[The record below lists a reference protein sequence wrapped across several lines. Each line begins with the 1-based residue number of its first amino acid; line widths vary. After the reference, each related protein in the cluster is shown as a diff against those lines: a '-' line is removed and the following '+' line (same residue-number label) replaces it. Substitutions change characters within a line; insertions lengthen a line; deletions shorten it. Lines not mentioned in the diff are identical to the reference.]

1 MRFFFAY
8 IKNLLSLLLLFPMLV
23 ISQRTVKVCGEVDYV
38 VPENQSQAEAKR
50 TAIARARTKAI
61 ADEFGTIVHQTTT
74 TAIHNSNG
82 NNDVD
87 INSFSENEVRGIWVE
102 DTQEPEISMSYRH
115 NMLVIHASVCGKARE
130 LKHNKTEL
138 SIRVRNDGKTK
149 EGVET
154 NNFRNNDRISIAFQS
169 PVKGYVALFI
179 REENTGLVHIM
190 MPYDT
195 ENADGYAREVKS
207 NREYVFL
214 NSQDPQ
220 YPYSTPTIL
229 TTDRSIE
236 NNTLIVVFSEQSF
249 RLSLTHKGEF
259 VPEVEDA
266 KFRKWLHGLRVHDTT
281 AQVEEIVL
289 TIKK

>member
-1 MRFFFAY
+1 MKKL
-8 IKNLLSLLLLFPMLV
+8 ILSLLIICPIFL
-23 ISQRTVKVCGEVDYV
+23 SAQRTVKACGEVDYV
-38 VPENQSQAEAKR
+38 VPESQSQAEAKR
-50 TAIARARTKAI
+50 IAVARARTQAI
-61 ADEFGTIVHQTTT
+61 ADEFGTVVHQTST
-74 TAIHNSNG
+74 TAMHNTAGSSNM
-82 NNDVD
+82 DF
-87 INSFSENEVRGIWVE
+87 NSFSENEVRGIWVE
-102 DTQEPEISMSYRH
+102 DTREPEISMSYRN
-115 NMLVIHASVCGKARE
+115 NMLVIHASVCGKVRE
-130 LKHNKTEL
+130 LKQNRTEL
-138 SIRVRNDGKTK
+138 SIRVRNDGKTN
-149 EGVET
+149 EGIET
-154 NNFRNNDRISIAFQS
+154 THFGNNDRISVAFQS

-229 TTDRSIE
+229 TTDKSIE

-249 RLSLTHKGEF
+249 RLSLTNKGEY
-259 VPEVEDA
+259 VPEVENA
-266 KFRKWLHGLRVHDTT
+266 KFQKWLHGLRVHDTT

>member
-1 MRFFFAY
+1 M
-8 IKNLLSLLLLFPMLV
+8 KKLLLSLVLLLPMCV
-23 ISQRTVKVCGEVDYV
+23 MAQRMVKACGEVDYV
-38 VPENQSQAEAKR
+38 VPESQSQAEAKR
-50 TAIARARTKAI
+50 IALARARTQAI
-61 ADEFGTIVHQTTT
+61 ADEFGTVVHQTTT
-74 TAIHNSNG
+74 TAMHTTSESSN
-82 NNDVD
+82 VD
-87 INSFSENEVRGIWVE
+87 FNSFSENEVRGIWIE
-102 DTQEPEISMSYRH
+102 DTREPEISMSYRD
-115 NMLVIHASVCGKARE
+115 NLLVIHASVCGKIRE
-130 LKHNKTEL
+130 LKQNKTEL
-138 SIRVRNDGKTK
+138 SIRVLNDGKTD
-149 EGVET
+149 EGIET
-154 NNFRNNDRISIAFQS
+154 THFRNNDRISVAFQS
-169 PVKGYVALFI
+169 PIKGYVALFI

>member
-1 MRFFFAY
+1 M
-8 IKNLLSLLLLFPMLV
+8 KKCWLLLFSLFFCADFFY
-23 ISQRTVKVCGEVDYV
+23 SQRSVNVCGEVDYV
-38 VPENQSQAEAKR
+38 VPESQSQAEAKR
-50 TAIARARTKAI
+50 IAIARARTKAI
-61 ADEFGTIVHQTTT
+61 ADEFGTLVHQTNT
-74 TAIHNSNG
+74 TAMHNTAESSN
-82 NNDVD
+82 VD
-87 INSFSENEVRGIWVE
+87 FNSFSENEVRGIWIE
-102 DTQEPEISMSYRH
+102 DTREPEVSMSYRN
-115 NMLVIHASVCGKARE
+115 NMLVIHASVCGKVRE
-130 LKHNKTEL
+130 LKQNKAEL
-138 SIRVRNDGKTK
+138 SIRVRNDGKTN
-149 EGVET
+149 EGIET
-154 NNFRNNDRISIAFQS
+154 THFRNNDRISVAFQS

-214 NSQDPQ
+214 NSLDPQ
-220 YPYSTPTIL
+220 YQYPTPTIL

-236 NNTLIVVFSEQSF
+236 NNTLIVVFSEQPF

-259 VPEVEDA
+259 VPEVENA

>member
-1 MRFFFAY
+1 M
-8 IKNLLSLLLLFPMLV
+8 KKLLLSLVLLLPMCV
-23 ISQRTVKVCGEVDYV
+23 MAQRMVKACGEVDYV
-38 VPENQSQAEAKR
+38 VLESQSQAEAKR
-50 TAIARARTKAI
+50 IALARARTQAI
-61 ADEFGTIVHQTTT
+61 ADEFGTVVHQTTT
-74 TAIHNSNG
+74 TAMHTTSESSN
-82 NNDVD
+82 VD
-87 INSFSENEVRGIWVE
+87 FNSFSENEVRGIWIE
-102 DTQEPEISMSYRH
+102 DTREPEISMSYRD
-115 NMLVIHASVCGKARE
+115 NLLVIHASVCGKIRE
-130 LKHNKTEL
+130 LKQNKTEL
-138 SIRVRNDGKTK
+138 SIRVLNDGKTD
-149 EGVET
+149 EGIET
-154 NNFRNNDRISIAFQS
+154 THFRNNDRISVAFQS

-259 VPEVEDA
+259 VPEVENA
-266 KFRKWLHGLRVHDTT
+266 KFQKWLHGLRVHDTT

>member
-1 MRFFFAY
+1 M
-8 IKNLLSLLLLFPMLV
+8 KKLLLSLVLLLPMCV
-23 ISQRTVKVCGEVDYV
+23 MAQRMVKACGEVDYV
-38 VPENQSQAEAKR
+38 VPESQSQAEAKR
-50 TAIARARTKAI
+50 IAIARARTKAI
-61 ADEFGTIVHQTTT
+61 ADEFGTVVHQTTT
-74 TAIHNSNG
+74 TAMHTTSESSN
-82 NNDVD
+82 VD
-87 INSFSENEVRGIWVE
+87 FNSFSENEVRGIWIE
-102 DTQEPEISMSYRH
+102 DTREPEISMSYRD
-115 NMLVIHASVCGKARE
+115 NLLVIHASVCGKIRE
-130 LKHNKTEL
+130 LKQNKTEL
-138 SIRVRNDGKTK
+138 SIRVLNDGKTD
-149 EGVET
+149 EGIET
-154 NNFRNNDRISIAFQS
+154 THFRNNDRISVAFQS

-220 YPYSTPTIL
+220 YPYPTPTIL

-259 VPEVEDA
+259 VPEVENA
-266 KFRKWLHGLRVHDTT
+266 KFQKWLHGLRIHDTT

>member
-1 MRFFFAY
+1 M
-8 IKNLLSLLLLFPMLV
+8 KKLLLSLILLLPMCV
-23 ISQRTVKVCGEVDYV
+23 MAQRMVKACGEVDYV
-38 VPENQSQAEAKR
+38 VPESQSQAEAKR
-50 TAIARARTKAI
+50 IALARARTQAI
-61 ADEFGTIVHQTTT
+61 ADEVGTVVHHTTT
-74 TAIHNSNG
+74 TAMHTTSESSN
-82 NNDVD
+82 VD
-87 INSFSENEVRGIWVE
+87 FNSFSENEVRGIWIE
-102 DTQEPEISMSYRH
+102 DTREPEISMSYRD
-115 NMLVIHASVCGKARE
+115 NLLVIHASVCGKIRE
-130 LKHNKTEL
+130 LKQNKTEL
-138 SIRVRNDGKTK
+138 SIRVLNDGKTD
-149 EGVET
+149 EGIET
-154 NNFRNNDRISIAFQS
+154 THFRNNDRISVAFQS

-220 YPYSTPTIL
+220 YPYPTPTIL

-236 NNTLIVVFSEQSF
+236 NNTLLVVFSEQSF

-259 VPEVEDA
+259 VPEVENA
-266 KFRKWLHGLRVHDTT
+266 KFQKWLHGLRVHDTT

>member
-1 MRFFFAY
+1 M
-8 IKNLLSLLLLFPMLV
+8 KKLLLSLVLLLPMCV
-23 ISQRTVKVCGEVDYV
+23 MAQRMVKACGEVDYV
-38 VPENQSQAEAKR
+38 VPESQSQAEAKR
-50 TAIARARTKAI
+50 IAIARARTKAI
-61 ADEFGTIVHQTTT
+61 ADEFGTVVHQTTT
-74 TAIHNSNG
+74 TAMHTTSESSN
-82 NNDVD
+82 VD
-87 INSFSENEVRGIWVE
+87 FNSFSENEVRGIWIE
-102 DTQEPEISMSYRH
+102 DTREPEISMSYRD
-115 NMLVIHASVCGKARE
+115 NLLVIHASVCGKIRE
-130 LKHNKTEL
+130 LKQNKTEL
-138 SIRVRNDGKTK
+138 SIRVLNDGKTD
-149 EGVET
+149 EGIET
-154 NNFRNNDRISIAFQS
+154 THFRNNDRISVAFQS

-220 YPYSTPTIL
+220 YPYPTPTIL

-259 VPEVEDA
+259 VPEVENA
-266 KFRKWLHGLRVHDTT
+266 KFQKWLHGLRVHDTT

-289 TIKK
+289 TIRK

>member
-1 MRFFFAY
+1 MRKY
-8 IKNLLSLLLLFPMLV
+8 SIILLLLPLFV
-23 ISQRTVKVCGEVDYV
+23 EAQRIVKACGEVDYV
-38 VPENQSQAEAKR
+38 VPESQSQAEAKR
-50 TAIARARTKAI
+50 IALARARTQAI
-61 ADEFGTIVHQTTT
+61 ADEFGTVVHQTTT
-74 TAIHNSNG
+74 TAMHTTTESS
-82 NNDVD
+82 DVD
-87 INSFSENEVRGIWVE
+87 FNSFSENEVRGTWIE
-102 DTQEPEISMSYRH
+102 DTREPEISMSYRD
-115 NMLVIHASVCGKARE
+115 NLLVIHASVCGKIRE
-130 LKHNKTEL
+130 LKQNKTEL
-138 SIRVRNDGKTK
+138 SIRVLNDGKTD
-149 EGVET
+149 EGIET
-154 NNFRNNDRISIAFQS
+154 THFRNNDRISVAFQS

-259 VPEVEDA
+259 VPEVENA
-266 KFRKWLHGLRVHDTT
+266 KFQKWIHGLRVHDTT

>member
-1 MRFFFAY
+1 M
-8 IKNLLSLLLLFPMLV
+8 KKLLLSLILLLPMCV
-23 ISQRTVKVCGEVDYV
+23 MAQRTAKACGEVDYV

-50 TAIARARTKAI
+50 TAVARARTQAI
-61 ADEFGTIVHQTTT
+61 ADEFGTVVHQTTT
-74 TAIHNSNG
+74 TAMHTTAESS
-82 NNDVD
+82 DVD
-87 INSFSENEVRGIWVE
+87 FNSFSENEVRGIWIE
-102 DTQEPEISMSYRH
+102 DTREPEISMSYRN
-115 NMLVIHASVCGKARE
+115 NMLVVHASVCGKIRE
-130 LKHNKTEL
+130 LKQNKTEL
-138 SIRVRNDGKTK
+138 SIRVLNDGKTD
-149 EGVET
+149 EGIET
-154 NNFRNNDRISIAFQS
+154 THFRNNDRISVAFQS

-229 TTDRSIE
+229 TTDKTIE
-236 NNTLIVVFSEQSF
+236 NNTLLVVFSEQAF

-259 VPEVEDA
+259 VPEVENA
-266 KFRKWLHGLRVHDTT
+266 KFQKWLHGLRVHDTT

>member
-1 MRFFFAY
+1 M
-8 IKNLLSLLLLFPMLV
+8 KKLLLSLVLLLPMCV
-23 ISQRTVKVCGEVDYV
+23 MAQRMVKACGEVDYV
-38 VPENQSQAEAKR
+38 VPESQSQAEAKR
-50 TAIARARTKAI
+50 IAIARARTKAI
-61 ADEFGTIVHQTTT
+61 ADEFGTVVHQTTT
-74 TAIHNSNG
+74 TAMHTTSESSN
-82 NNDVD
+82 VD
-87 INSFSENEVRGIWVE
+87 FNSFSENEVRGIWIE
-102 DTQEPEISMSYRH
+102 DTREPEISMSYRD
-115 NMLVIHASVCGKARE
+115 NLLVIHASVCGKIRE
-130 LKHNKTEL
+130 LKQNKTEL
-138 SIRVRNDGKTK
+138 SIRVRNDGKTD
-149 EGVET
+149 EGIET
-154 NNFRNNDRISIAFQS
+154 THFRNNDRISVAFQS

-220 YPYSTPTIL
+220 YPYPTPTIL
-229 TTDRSIE
+229 TADRSIE

-259 VPEVEDA
+259 VPEVENA
-266 KFRKWLHGLRVHDTT
+266 KFQKWLHGLRVHDTT

-289 TIKK
+289 TIRK

>member
-1 MRFFFAY
+1 MK
-8 IKNLLSLLLLFPMLV
+8 IKIFSILLLLPMLV
-23 ISQRTVKVCGEVDYV
+23 MAQRIVRTCGEVDYV

-74 TAIHNSNG
+74 TTMHNSNG
-82 NNDVD
+82 NSDVD
-87 INSFSENEVRGIWVE
+87 FNSYSENEVRGIWIE
-102 DTQEPEISMSYRH
+102 DTREPEISISYRH
-115 NMLVIHASVCGKARE
+115 DMLVIHASVCGRVREIKQNKA
-130 LKHNKTEL
+130 EL
-138 SIRVRNDGKTK
+138 SIRVLNDGKTN

-154 NNFRNNDRISIAFQS
+154 THFRNNDRISIAFQS
-169 PVKGYVALFI
+169 PIKGYVALFI

-214 NSQDPQ
+214 NSQDPL

-229 TTDRSIE
+229 TTDKTIE
-236 NNTLIVVFSEQSF
+236 NNTLLVVFSEQAF

-259 VPEVEDA
+259 VPEVTND
-266 KFRKWLHGLRVHDTT
+266 KFQKWLHALRVHDTT